1 MWWFMYVKYN
11 SMIWYDD
18 DVVDDGMM
26 MMMVMMMMMMMMW
39 YVMWSSEKRLQA
51 AQSYL
56 WEVVFEIALSGSKRF
71 RAFCWTQLRNSSKRL

>member
-18 DVVDDGMM
+18 DDVVDDGMM
-26 MMMVMMMMMMMMW
+26 MMMVMMMMMMW

>member
-18 DVVDDGMM
+18 DVDDVDDDDDDDDD
-26 MMMVMMMMMMMMW
+26 
-39 YVMWSSEKRLQA
+39 MWSSEKRLQA

-56 WEVVFEIALSGSKRF
+56 WEVVFEIARSGSKRF
-71 RAFCWTQLRNSSKRL
+71 RACCWTQLRNSSKRL